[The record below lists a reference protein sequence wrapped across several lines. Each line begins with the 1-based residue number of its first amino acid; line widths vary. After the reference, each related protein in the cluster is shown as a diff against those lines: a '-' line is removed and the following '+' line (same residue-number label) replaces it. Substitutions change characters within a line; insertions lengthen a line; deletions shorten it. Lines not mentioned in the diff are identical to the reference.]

1 MEAISSIE
9 MFNILKVKLGEK
21 ETKALTEYVESQVE
35 KSIEKEKN
43 VLATKQ
49 DIYKLEVKMSE
60 MKSEIIKWMFIF
72 WIGQIAVTLAII
84 LGIKEFI

>member
-21 ETKALTEYVESQVE
+21 EAKALTEYVESQVE

-72 WIGQIAVTLAII
+72 WIGQIAVTLAIVY
-84 LGIKEFI
+84 FRN